1 MAPVNKINL
10 EIVRKSLKLLN
21 QYLYLNTGAV
31 GPLSE
36 ETVATIRQEQ
46 DYELINGRAGVDI
59 YLRKRAIKNEVRA
72 ALSKLINALPE
83 ELALTQNTT
92 EGINIVV
99 NGRNWH
105 EGDEV
110 VTTDVEHGAILLP
123 LFQIAKRYGVVVK
136 KAKVGTDPVQAIEEQ
151 ITSRT
156 KLIALSHVSY
166 STGAVLPLNDI
177 IHLAHGKGIPVL
189 VDGAQSVGTIPVDVK
204 ALDVDYYSL
213 PGHKWLLGPEGTGA
227 LFTRQDR
234 LEELFQPFIGYGS
247 VAQFSQ
253 DETYILRHGAERFEI
268 STMNLPKLAGQKAS
282 INWLTEKIGW
292 SEIFERTGQLAEKV
306 KSQLA
311 AIKGVTVLTPEKAAG
326 LVSFRVLGVEPPT
339 IVETLAGKRI
349 IIRGIKELAAARA
362 SIAFYNTEKELEDFV
377 QSVAA
382 LQNNRNRS

>member
-1 MAPVNKINL
+1 MALVNQINL
-10 EIVRKSLKLLN
+10 ENVRKPLKLLD
-21 QYLYLNTGAV
+21 QYVYLNTGAV

-36 ETVATIRQEQ
+36 KTIAAIIREQ
-46 DYELINGRAGVDI
+46 DYEFMNGRAGVDI

-72 ALSKLINALPE
+72 ALSKLINTLPE

-99 NGRNWH
+99 NGRNWR
-105 EGDEV
+105 EGDEA

-123 LFQIAKRYGVVVK
+123 LFQIAKRYGVIVK
-136 KAKVGTDPVQAIEEQ
+136 KAKVGADPVRAIEEQ

-189 VDGAQSVGTIPVDVK
+189 VDGAQSVGAIPVDVK

-227 LFTRQDR
+227 LFIRRDR
-234 LEELFQPFIGYGS
+234 LEELSQTFIGYGS
-247 VAQFSQ
+247 VTQFSH
-253 DETYILRHGAERFEI
+253 DGTFVPRNGAERFEI
-268 STMNLPKLAGQKAS
+268 SSVNLPALVGQKAS
-282 INWLTEKIGW
+282 IEWLTEKIGW
-292 SEIFERTGQLAEKV
+292 NEIFERTRQLAERV
-306 KSQLA
+306 KDQLA
-311 AIKGVTVLTPEKAAG
+311 EIKGVTVLTPQKTAG
-326 LVSFRVLGVEPPT
+326 LVSFRVMGIEPSK
-339 IVETLAGKRI
+339 IVETLADKKI

-362 SIAFYNTEKELEDFV
+362 SIAFYNTEKELDYFI
-377 QSVAA
+377 QTVAA
-382 LQNNRNRS
+382 LQNNGN

>member
-36 ETVATIRQEQ
+36 EAVAAIRQEQ
-46 DYELINGRAGVDI
+46 DCELMNGRAGVDI

-123 LFQIAKRYGVVVK
+123 LFQIAKRYGVIVK
-136 KAKVGTDPVQAIEEQ
+136 KARVGTDPVQAIEEE
-151 ITSRT
+151 ISSRT

-292 SEIFERTGQLAEKV
+292 SEIFERTRQLAEKV

-362 SIAFYNTEKELEDFV
+362 SIAFYNTEKELEDFI

-382 LQNNRNRS
+382 LQNNGNRS